1 MSRLLDQ
8 LVIEKRGP
16 DKEKK
21 TQEKDSSLMTKERA
35 TTGQPYRDYILS
47 VCDGMPI
54 DDRQVFEAKLMEA
67 AWPASDREAKTPAE
81 GLRADLGESFE
92 VRELPDEPGT
102 IEVHR
107 AKE

>member
-1 MSRLLDQ
+1 
-8 LVIEKRGP
+8 
-16 DKEKK
+16 
-21 TQEKDSSLMTKERA
+21 MTTERE

-67 AWPASDREAKTPAE
+67 AWPASDRKALNDKADTPTDC
-81 GLRADLGESFE
+81 LRADLGEHFE

-102 IEVHR
+102 VEVHR
-107 AKE
+107 LKA

>member
-1 MSRLLDQ
+1 
-8 LVIEKRGP
+8 
-16 DKEKK
+16 
-21 TQEKDSSLMTKERA
+21 MTGERK

-47 VCDGMPI
+47 ICDGMPT

-67 AWPASDREAKTPAE
+67 AWPASERKADTAAGCLHAE
-81 GLRADLGESFE
+81 LGEGFE

-107 AKE
+107 VKA

>member
-1 MSRLLDQ
+1 
-8 LVIEKRGP
+8 
-16 DKEKK
+16 
-21 TQEKDSSLMTKERA
+21 MTRERA

-67 AWPASDREAKTPAE
+67 AWPVSDRKGDTPAAC
-81 GLRADLGESFE
+81 LHADLGEDFE

-107 AKE
+107 LKA